1 MRIVF
6 IGTVEFSYKAL
17 DTLLRNGHEVVAVL
31 TKAESNFNSDFKDLR
46 PLCEMYG
53 VPYKLINNINH
64 PNNVDFIRSFTP
76 DVIYCFGW
84 SQIINSDILKI
95 GKYGVI
101 GFHPAL
107 LPHNRGRHPI
117 IWALFLGLSKTG
129 STFFFMDEGADTG
142 DIVSQEEVF
151 ITDSDTAQTLYSRIV
166 EVAIGQIEDFTNEL
180 KLGRFIRTVQA
191 ENGNSWRKRGA
202 RDGMIDFRMS
212 SNAIFNLV
220 RALTVPYVG
229 AHILYEGNDYK
240 VWSCIVSEYGSLN
253 DEPGKILYID
263 DKMIRVKTYDGAV
276 DLIHHELPVASLKE
290 NDYL

>member
-180 KLGRFIRTVQA
+180 KLGRFIRTAQT
-191 ENGNSWRKRGA
+191 EHGNSWRKRGPW
-202 RDGMIDFRMS
+202 DGKIDFRMS